1 MAKKMA
7 RKGPRRVMKK
17 AADMSSLSRGAK
29 KTTSKRAVKSTGRGG
44 RTMPQTRPRTQPR
57 PKTQQRPKTSSATP
71 SASKGGTRGKY
82 VYFFGTGKADGNR
95 EMKDLLGG
103 KGSGLAE
110 MTNAGLPVPP
120 GFTISTEACTLY
132 YQEGRKTPEVV
143 DKQTLETLGKLEQA
157 AGAKLGDVKNPLLVS
172 VRSGAK
178 FSMPGM
184 MDTILN
190 LGLND
195 ETVEGLKARTGNGR
209 FAYDSYRRFIQMY
222 GNVVLEIP
230 KEAFERVLEDV
241 KEGRGAHLD
250 TDLDEEALREVV
262 QRYKDVVTSRAKRK
276 FPQDPLEQLRGAR
289 DAVFRSWN
297 NARAIEYRRIY
308 EIPDSIGTAVNV
320 QMMVFGNMGDR
331 SATGVGF
338 TRNPAT
344 GANEFYGE
352 FLVNAQ
358 GEDVVAGI
366 RTPQPISELEQVL
379 PQAYRELRTITS
391 RLEKHYKDV
400 QDFEFTI
407 QDDKLYMLQT
417 RNGKRTGY
425 AAVLIATDLVDEKL
439 ITPREAVLQVDPES
453 VSQLLAPVFEP
464 KAWKGL
470 AVATKGLPASPGAA
484 SGQAVFTADAAVE
497 WTRQGKQVILVRKE
511 TVPDDIHGMFVA
523 QGILTATGGM
533 TSHAAVVGRQMGKP
547 SIVGAGALEIAEA
560 ARSFLVN
567 GQTIKEGDYV
577 SFDGLTGEVKIGQ
590 VATKP
595 SEILQVVAGEMK
607 AQDSDVYQRFERLLS
622 WADEFR
628 RLGIRANAD
637 QPDQAEVAYAFGARG
652 IGLCRT
658 EHMFFGE
665 GRIPIVQRMILADNE
680 SDRRKAVME
689 LLPLQRGDFY
699 GVFKA
704 MHGNPVTIRTID
716 PPLHEFLPKR
726 EELMVELARM
736 EVQGKAGKELEEKR
750 ALLRRVEQLHEFNPM
765 LGHRGVRL
773 GITYPEITEMQT
785 RAIIEAACQL
795 AKEGTTVVPEIMI
808 PLVGHVKELK
818 DQKTVVDRVAE
829 EVMKEQG
836 VRVKYL
842 VGTMIEV
849 PRGAI
854 TADEIALEAQ
864 FFSFG
869 TNDLTQLTFGFS
881 RDDIGKF
888 LGAYQDKKIL
898 DKDPFATIDTVGVGQ
913 LVSMAVEK
921 GRSARLDL
929 KLGICGEHGGDP
941 SSIHFFEKAGLD
953 YVSASPYRIP
963 VARLAAAQAAL
974 QVKVGD

>member
-1 MAKKMA
+1 MAKKLA
-7 RKGPRRVMKK
+7 RKATLKRSVKNTPVP
-17 AADMSSLSRGAK
+17 SR
-29 KTTSKRAVKSTGRGG
+29 KTISGKSR
-44 RTMPQTRPRTQPR
+44 
-57 PKTQQRPKTSSATP
+57 
-71 SASKGGTRGKY
+71 KY
-82 VYFFGTGKADGNR
+82 VYFFGNGKADGDR
-95 EMKDLLGG
+95 TMKDLLGG

-120 GFTISTEACTLY
+120 GFTISTDACTLY
-132 YQEGRKTPEVV
+132 YKEGRKVPAFV
-143 DKQTLETLGKLEQA
+143 DKEMIDNLAKLEKA
-157 AGAKLGDVKNPLLVS
+157 AGAKLGDPKNPLLVS

-190 LGLND
+190 LGMND
-195 ETVEGLKARTGNGR
+195 QTVEGMKARTNNGR
-209 FAYDSYRRFIQMY
+209 FAFDSYRRFIQMF

-230 KEAFERVLEDV
+230 KESFEHALEDV
-241 KEGRGAHLD
+241 KKAKGAHSD
-250 TDLDEEALREVV
+250 TDLDEAALR
-262 QRYKDVVTSRAKRK
+262 DVVTRYKAVVRSKSK
-276 FPQDPLEQLRGAR
+276 GDFPQDPLAQLRGAR

-320 QMMVFGNMGDR
+320 QMMVFGNTGDR

-344 GANEFYGE
+344 GAKEFYGE

-366 RTPQPISELEQVL
+366 RTPQPISELEKVM
-379 PQAYRELRTITS
+379 PKAYRELRQITT
-391 RLEKHYKDV
+391 RLERHYRDV

-407 QDDKLYMLQT
+407 QDERLFMLQT

-425 AAVLIATDLVDEKL
+425 AAVVIATDLVDEKL
-439 ITPREAVLQVDPES
+439 ITPKDAVLQVDPES
-453 VSQLLAPVFEP
+453 VSQLLAPVFDP
-464 KAWKGL
+464 KAWKAL
-470 AVATKGLPASPGAA
+470 PVATKGLPASPGAA
-484 SGQAVFTADAAVE
+484 SGQAVFTADDAVE
-497 WTRQGKQVILVRKE
+497 WTRQGKKVVLVRKE

-547 SIVGAGALEIAEA
+547 SIVGAGALEIAES
-560 ARSFLVN
+560 ARKFSVG
-567 GQTIKEGDYV
+567 GQTIKEGAFV

-595 SEILQVVAGEMK
+595 SEILQVIAGEMK
-607 AQDSDVYQRFERLLS
+607 PAESDIYRRFDQLLS
-622 WADEFR
+622 WADKYR

-637 QPDQAEVAYAFGARG
+637 QPDQAETAYAFGARG

-658 EHMFFGE
+658 EHMFFGD

-680 SDRRKAVME
+680 ADRRKALAE

-704 MHGNPVTIRTID
+704 MHGSPVTIRTID

-726 EELMVELARM
+726 EDLMVEIAKM
-736 EVQGKAGKELEEKR
+736 EGLGKSGQELEEKHK
-750 ALLRRVEQLHEFNPM
+750 LLRRVEQLHEFNPM

-795 AKEGTTVVPEIMI
+795 AKEGVKVVPEIMI
-808 PLVGHVKELK
+808 PLVGHVKELR
-818 DQKTVVDRVAE
+818 DQKAVVNRVAA
-829 EVMKEQG
+829 EVMTEQG
-836 VRVKYL
+836 IKVTYL

-849 PRGAI
+849 PRGAV
-854 TADEIALEAQ
+854 TADEIAEEAE

-888 LGAYQDKKIL
+888 LGAYQDRKIL
-898 DKDPFATIDTVGVGQ
+898 DKDPFATIDTVGVGS
-913 LVSMAVEK
+913 LVMEGVQK
-921 GRSARLDL
+921 GRSARKDL
-929 KLGICGEHGGDP
+929 KVGICGEHGGDP
-941 SSIHFFEKAGLD
+941 SSIHFFERAGLD
-953 YVSASPYRIP
+953 YISASPYRIP